1 MSEPKPSKLD
11 PNWMFDPSGKPVP
24 IEVAAIIRYFERAV
38 FAYNNACNPEAEPR
52 IRAMLTAFCVHACQS
67 LREAL
72 QPLADKEPENDEKL
86 RKAVADLPFAA
97 LIEEVR
103 NHDIHGF
110 PLPACDPK
118 VISSI
123 WVANPDKPMKL
134 TSSRGVGVTVQVH
147 GAKPK
152 VNLSPKDQKHG
163 KFTPGQSMSYHCVD
177 GELIV
182 HDFSANKDFNLLG
195 VLGMF
200 LKDAQAILVL
210 AMGSHETTPVDN
222 G

>member
-1 MSEPKPSKLD
+1 MFFDAEGNPTSVELD
-11 PNWMFDPSGKPVP
+11 AVR
-24 IEVAAIIRYFERAV
+24 RYFERAV
-38 FAYNNACNPEAEPR
+38 FALNNACNPEAEPG

-72 QPLADKEPENDEKL
+72 QRLADKEPENDEKL
-86 RKAVADLPFAA
+86 RKAVADLPFSA

-118 VISSI
+118 VISSM

-134 TSSRGVGVTVQVH
+134 TSSHGVGVTVQMH

-182 HDFSANKDFNLLG
+182 HDFSTNKDFKLLG

-200 LKDAQAILVL
+200 LKDAQALVVSL
-210 AMGSHETTPVDN
+210 CESPAETTKDEET
-222 G
+222 

>member
-1 MSEPKPSKLD
+1 
-11 PNWMFDPSGKPVP
+11 MFDLSGNPIS
-24 IEVAAIIRYFERAV
+24 IEVDSVNRYFERAV
-38 FAYNNACNPEAEPR
+38 FAYNNACNPEADPR
-52 IRAMLTAFCVHACQS
+52 IRAMLTAFCLHACQS

-72 QPLADKEPENDEKL
+72 QRLADKEPENDEKL
-86 RKAVADLPFAA
+86 RKAVAALPFSA

-110 PLPACDPK
+110 PLPVCDPK
-118 VISSI
+118 VISSM

-134 TSSRGVGVTVQVH
+134 TSSHGVGVSVQMR

-152 VNLSPKDQKHG
+152 VRLSPKDQKHG

-182 HDFSANKDFNLLG
+182 HDLSTNKDFKLLG

-200 LKDAQAILVL
+200 LKDAQTLVVSV
-210 AMGSHETTPVDN
+210 AQQVGT
-222 G
+222 